1 MKNSYVSDTMA
12 VVLWM
17 EKRKQPVS
25 VKNIFKSIE
34 KGSAKLFIPA
44 VVLAEIGYLA
54 ERKRIEVTLSD
65 INKIIKKFENIKIIS
80 LSQDIIYNAFEIN
93 DIPELH
99 DRLISATARF
109 MELELITND
118 KVISDSK
125 FVKTIW

>member
-25 VKNIFKSIE
+25 VKNIFNNIE
-34 KGSAKLFIPA
+34 KGNVRLYIPA
-44 VVLAEIGYLA
+44 IVLAEIGYLT
-54 ERKRIEVTLSD
+54 ERNRIETSLPE
-65 INKIIKKFENIKIIS
+65 INKIIRKFENVQIIP
-80 LSQDIIYNAFEIN
+80 LGPEIVFNAFEIT

-109 MELELITND
+109 LKLELITND
-118 KVISDSK
+118 KIISDSK

>member
-1 MKNSYVSDTMA
+1 MA

-25 VKNIFKSIE
+25 VKNIFNNIE
-34 KGSAKLFIPA
+34 KGNVRLYIPA
-44 VVLAEIGYLA
+44 IVLAEIGYLT
-54 ERKRIEVTLSD
+54 ERNRIETSLPE
-65 INKIIKKFENIKIIS
+65 INKIIRKFENVQIIP
-80 LSQDIIYNAFEIN
+80 LGPEIVFNAFEIT

-109 MELELITND
+109 LKLELITND
-118 KVISDSK
+118 KIISDSK

>member
-109 MELELITND
+109 MDLALITND

>member
-80 LSQDIIYNAFEIN
+80 LSQDIVYNAFEIN

-99 DRLISATARF
+99 DRLISATARL

>member
-1 MKNSYVSDTMA
+1 
-12 VVLWM
+12 M

-34 KGSAKLFIPA
+34 KGSTKLFIPA

-65 INKIIKKFENIKIIS
+65 INKIVKKFENIKIIP
-80 LSQDIIYNAFEIN
+80 LSSNIINNAFEIN

-99 DRLISATARF
+99 DRLISATARL